1 MGKTRCPSCG
11 HDAHPHHL
19 CTARSGG
26 TVYAC
31 MCSTGHLAEALHG
44 KDDDVECSCYG
55 CAIERQR
62 AGIPAPDR
70 SADPCSPPD
79 ACATHGRC
87 WTHSEW
93 SLDQEVR

>member
-1 MGKTRCPSCG
+1 M
-11 HDAHPHHL
+11 
-19 CTARSGG
+19 
-26 TVYAC
+26 
-31 MCSTGHLAEALHG
+31 
-44 KDDDVECSCYG
+44 KDTDVTTCACYG

-70 SADPCSPPD
+70 SAEPCNPPG

-93 SLDQEVR
+93 SLD

>member
-44 KDDDVECSCYG
+44 KDDDVECSML
-55 CAIERQR
+55 IWL
-62 AGIPAPDR
+62 
-70 SADPCSPPD
+70 SPLGELSD
-79 ACATHGRC
+79 
-87 WTHSEW
+87 
-93 SLDQEVR
+93 